1 MLQMDFMMGDPSMMG
16 PSLEVDGKEILHFKG
31 FILVPPPPNAPPRT
45 TREKPPGCKTLFV
58 GGLPETV
65 TEDMIGEL
73 MQTCGSKT
81 ILVPSPSSPSVLFS
95 PSIHFT
101 LYVLSIYLCV
111 FTDSKYDLRVLKFCA
126 LVKFCV

>member
-1 MLQMDFMMGDPSMMG
+1 MDFMMGDPSMMG

-81 ILVPSPSSPSVLFS
+81 ILVPPPLPYCLARV
-95 PSIHFT
+95 FT
-101 LYVLSIYLCV
+101 LHYMFLAFMCFY
-111 FTDSKYDLRVLKFCA
+111 
-126 LVKFCV
+126 